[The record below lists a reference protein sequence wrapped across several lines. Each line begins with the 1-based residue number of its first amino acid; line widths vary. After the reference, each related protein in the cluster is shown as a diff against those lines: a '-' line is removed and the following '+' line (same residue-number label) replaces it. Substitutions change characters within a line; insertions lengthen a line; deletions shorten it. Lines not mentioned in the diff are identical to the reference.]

1 MNLDSKLVQKTMQ
14 SLLTDVAPRVLTPD
28 ISNVVSIAG
37 DGRVDDHNRVSQHH
51 NHKGH
56 SAFKTHHKRS
66 KKNNKTNTI
75 V

>member
-28 ISNVVSIAG
+28 ISNVASLTG
-37 DGRVDDHNRVSQHH
+37 DGRVDDHNRVSQH
-51 NHKGH
+51 HKGH

-66 KKNNKTNTI
+66 KKKI
-75 V
+75 KRIK